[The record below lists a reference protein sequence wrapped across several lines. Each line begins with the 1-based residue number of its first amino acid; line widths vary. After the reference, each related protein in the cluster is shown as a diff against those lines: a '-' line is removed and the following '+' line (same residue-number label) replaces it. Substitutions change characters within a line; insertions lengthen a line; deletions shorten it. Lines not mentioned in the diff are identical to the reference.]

1 MTRSKA
7 DRAEFILQDF
17 AAGTTRVH
25 APAAGAARSDKRADS
40 FAPLQ
45 PAQAVLV
52 SLQQPARAAP
62 AQALQGLAALPLG
75 WHQVR

>member
-1 MTRSKA
+1 MTRSIA

-25 APAAGAARSDKRADS
+25 APAAGGVRSDTRAHS

-52 SLQQPARAAP
+52 SLQRPATAAP

>member
-25 APAAGAARSDKRADS
+25 APAAGGARNGTRAHS

-52 SLQQPARAAP
+52 SLQQPATEAP
-62 AQALQGLAALPLG
+62 AQALQGLAALPVG
-75 WHQVR
+75 WDKVR

>member
-7 DRAEFILQDF
+7 DRAEFILQNL

-25 APAAGAARSDKRADS
+25 APAAGGVRSDTRAHS

-52 SLQQPARAAP
+52 SLQRPATAAP